1 MSVSDIEVVL
11 EFLRKNGLSSSET
24 ALMEDIIEKSELGG
38 VDFQR
43 FLFPVLPPPPQLKIL
58 TTRSQDKALDDGD
71 SVSDS
76 SNDEFVSVDSST
88 TDLYPSGIAFLLVIT
103 SVIYLHDP

>member
-1 MSVSDIEVVL
+1 MSVSDIELVL
-11 EFLRKNGLSSSET
+11 EFLRKNGLSSCES
-24 ALMEDIIEKSELGG
+24 ALMEDIMEKSELGG
-38 VDFQR
+38 VDFKR

-58 TTRSQDKALDDGD
+58 TIRSHEKTLDDVD

-88 TDLYPSGIAFLLVIT
+88 TDLYPSGMHMCLFV
-103 SVIYLHDP
+103 

>member
-1 MSVSDIEVVL
+1 MSVSDIELVL
-11 EFLRKNGLSSSET
+11 EFLRKNGLSSCES
-24 ALMEDIIEKSELGG
+24 ALMEDIIEKSELGV

-58 TTRSQDKALDDGD
+58 TIRSHEKVLDDVVD

-88 TDLYPSGIAFLLVIT
+88 TDLYPSGIFMLFVCL
-103 SVIYLHDP
+103 